1 MPDYWKL
8 LYLSA
13 SDAYL
18 DLKKIAS
25 ILLLSLLVFNWCGY
39 RWVINVMQQK
49 ADARLEAM
57 LDKSDYDES
66 QLIEIRVPLNMPY
79 QTDWA
84 SFERYDGELEVNGIH
99 YKYVKRKVENGQLVL
114 KCIPNQAKQKLEI
127 AKGDFVKMSSDIQQ
141 DNSAKKSGSSHSN
154 NIVKTSLGDYDD
166 LQQLSVQPHA
176 SVIASASFNLY
187 QAPALSDLLLN
198 TPAQPPEA

>member
-1 MPDYWKL
+1 
-8 LYLSA
+8 
-13 SDAYL
+13 
-18 DLKKIAS
+18 
-25 ILLLSLLVFNWCGY
+25 LLLALLVFNWCGY
-39 RWVINVMQQK
+39 RWVINTMQQK

-66 QLIEIRVPLNMPY
+66 QLIEIKVPLNMPY

-84 SFERYDGELEVNGIH
+84 SFERYDGEVEVNGIH

-114 KCIPNQAKQKLEI
+114 KCIPNQAKQELET
-127 AKGDFVKMSSDIQQ
+127 AKGDFVKMSSDVQQ
-141 DNSAKKSGSSHSN
+141 DNTAKKSGSSHSN

-166 LQQLSVQPHA
+166 LQQLSVQPL
-176 SVIASASFNLY
+176 SSLIACASFNLY
-187 QAPALSDLLLN
+187 QAPALSDLLHN